1 MKSSIVIIPDSSVF
15 CMDQTDELMLMCNES
30 MALQLS
36 RFDSGADLCSYLR
49 DVVLIVYYL
58 GEAKLR
64 TSTGPFLSQKLY
76 SKGEDANV
84 GMLPV
89 VD

>member
-1 MKSSIVIIPDSSVF
+1 
-15 CMDQTDELMLMCNES
+15 

-36 RFDSGADLCSYLR
+36 RFDRDTDLCSYLR
-49 DVVLIVYYL
+49 EVVLIVVYYL
-58 GEAKLR
+58 GGANLR

-84 GMLPV
+84 GMFPV
-89 VD
+89 AD

>member
-1 MKSSIVIIPDSSVF
+1 
-15 CMDQTDELMLMCNES
+15 

-36 RFDSGADLCSYLR
+36 RFDRGTDLCSYLR
-49 DVVLIVYYL
+49 EVVLIVVYYL
-58 GEAKLR
+58 GGANLR

-84 GMLPV
+84 GMFPV
-89 VD
+89 AD